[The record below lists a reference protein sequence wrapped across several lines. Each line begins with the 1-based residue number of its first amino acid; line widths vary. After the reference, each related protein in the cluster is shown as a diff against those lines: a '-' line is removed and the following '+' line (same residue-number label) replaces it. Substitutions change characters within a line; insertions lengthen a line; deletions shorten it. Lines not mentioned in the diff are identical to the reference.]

1 MSSEKIKTFSLS
13 LSSSAL
19 LKLILIALPIVAG
32 SAYAG
37 ITFYNKMVSAI
48 EAVESLDLAPI
59 ESKLNG
65 LEIQV
70 KAINERQY
78 QLSESIMKA
87 SEKSSDAIANSR
99 ETSAMVSGLRK
110 ELEATVNAMDD
121 KLNTVK
127 RSTMNPLSKWHLL
140 QRTI

>member
-1 MSSEKIKTFSLS
+1 MSSEETKTFSLS

-19 LKLILIALPIVAG
+19 LKMILIVLPIIAG
-32 SAYAG
+32 GAYAG

-48 EAVESLDLAPI
+48 EAVDSLDLAPI
-59 ESKLNG
+59 ESRING
-65 LEIQV
+65 LEIQM
-70 KAINERQY
+70 KAVSERQY

-121 KLNTVK
+121 KLNTLK
-127 RSTMNPLSKWHLL
+127 RSSMNPLSK
-140 QRTI
+140 

>member
-1 MSSEKIKTFSLS
+1 
-13 LSSSAL
+13 
-19 LKLILIALPIVAG
+19 
-32 SAYAG
+32 
-37 ITFYNKMVSAI
+37 MVTAI
-48 EAVESLDLAPI
+48 EAVDSLDLAPI

-87 SEKSSDAIANSR
+87 SGKSSDAIANSR

-127 RSTMNPLSKWHLL
+127 RSTMNPLSK
-140 QRTI
+140 

>member
-1 MSSEKIKTFSLS
+1 MTLEKTKTLNLNF
-13 LSSSAL
+13 SSSQL
-19 LKLILIALPIVAG
+19 LKMLLLVLPIVAG
-32 SAYAG
+32 GAYAG
-37 ITFYNKMVSAI
+37 ITFYNKMVTAI
-48 EAVESLDLAPI
+48 EAVDSLDLAPI
-59 ESKLNG
+59 ESKING

-70 KAINERQY
+70 KAISERQY

-99 ETSAMVSGLRK
+99 ETAAMVSGLRK

-127 RSTMNPLSKWHLL
+127 RSTMNPLSK
-140 QRTI
+140 

>member
-1 MSSEKIKTFSLS
+1 
-13 LSSSAL
+13 
-19 LKLILIALPIVAG
+19 
-32 SAYAG
+32 
-37 ITFYNKMVSAI
+37 MVTAI
-48 EAVESLDLAPI
+48 EAVDSLDLAPI
-59 ESKLNG
+59 ESKING

-70 KAINERQY
+70 KAISERQY
-78 QLSESIMKA
+78 QISESIMKA

-127 RSTMNPLSKWHLL
+127 RSTMNPLSK
-140 QRTI
+140 

>member
-1 MSSEKIKTFSLS
+1 MTSEKTKTLNLNF
-13 LSSSAL
+13 SSSQL
-19 LKLILIALPIVAG
+19 LKMLLLVLPILAG

-37 ITFYNKMVSAI
+37 ITFYTKLVSAI
-48 EAVESLDLAPI
+48 EAGDSLYLAPI
-59 ESKLNG
+59 EFKLNG

-127 RSTMNPLSKWHLL
+127 RASMNPLSK
-140 QRTI
+140 

>member
-1 MSSEKIKTFSLS
+1 VSSEETKTFSLS

-19 LKLILIALPIVAG
+19 LKMILIVLPIIAG
-32 SAYAG
+32 GSYAG

-48 EAVESLDLAPI
+48 EAVDTLDLAPI
-59 ESKLNG
+59 ESRLNG
-65 LEIQV
+65 LEIQI

-99 ETSAMVSGLRK
+99 ETSAMVGGLRK

-121 KLNTVK
+121 KLNTLK
-127 RSTMNPLSKWHLL
+127 RSSMNPLSK
-140 QRTI
+140 

>member
-1 MSSEKIKTFSLS
+1 MTSEKPKTFSLS

-19 LKLILIALPIVAG
+19 LKMILIALPIVAG

-48 EAVESLDLAPI
+48 EAVDTLAPI
-59 ESKLNG
+59 QERVNA
-65 LEIQV
+65 LEIQM
-70 KAINERQY
+70 KAATERQY
-78 QLSESIMKA
+78 QLSDSIIRSGEKA
-87 SEKSSDAIANSR
+87 SDAIANSR
-99 ETSAMVSGLRK
+99 ETSAMVNGLRK

-127 RSTMNPLSKWHLL
+127 RSTMNPLSNK
-140 QRTI
+140 